1 MAYEFMEFTQSPN
14 DYYRD
19 LAQAF
24 IDSQWENTAARSP
37 EQGGPIFEQ
46 QSIGLDVYCPVEAWI
61 KPTVGDV
68 TSGMRDSRDYLKL
81 VFKDINHISV
91 RGLYYKFMQDFWIVN
106 DYNEFTDLVQDVG
119 IRRCNNQMRIVDP
132 DNGSIF
138 SIPCVIDYD
147 MASPSAQVS
156 QNIITPNNH
165 AVVKVQGNED
175 TLRLFKLNTR
185 YIFGGRSFKLYGYQN
200 ALNYDLDRQTPT
212 YLELDLYLDEIHDK
226 DDLERQLADNGNYI
240 YSVSIDS
247 SGISNM
253 TGYTGSLTAT
263 VMLNGVEVKRDVC
276 WKSSDDKVI
285 QINNVGQYKI
295 VGKTGQSASI
305 LAYLGDDDNI
315 ADEIPV
321 TVSDVAIEDGKIVL
335 NQEFEKIRQNETR
348 ACHVFIIADGA
359 GDKPDWVDAQSSNP
373 DILQV
378 NMDND
383 GRLVFYCERPAK
395 EQVRVNITCVLNGKT
410 YTREMNISCVSMFG

>member
-1 MAYEFMEFTQSPN
+1 MAYDFMEFIQSPN

-24 IDSQWENTAARSP
+24 LDSQWENTAARSP

-68 TSGMRDSRDYLKL
+68 TSGIRDSRDYLKL
-81 VFKDINHISV
+81 VFKDINHTSV

-185 YIFGGRSFKLYGYQN
+185 YIFGGRPFKLYGYQN

-247 SGISNM
+247 NGISNV
-253 TGYTGSLTAT
+253 TGYTSSLTAT
-263 VMLNGVEVKRDVC
+263 VMLNGVEVNRDVC
-276 WKSSDDKVI
+276 WKSSNDKVV
-285 QINNVGQYKI
+285 QINNLGQYKI

-315 ADEIPV
+315 TCEIPV
-321 TVSDVAIEDGKIVL
+321 AVSDVAIENGKIVL

-348 ACHVFIIADGA
+348 TCHIFVIIDGT
-359 GDKPDWVDAQSSNP
+359 GSKPDWVDAQSDNP
-373 DILQV
+373 DVLQV
-378 NMDND
+378 NVDND
-383 GRLVFYCERPAK
+383 GRLVFYCERPVK